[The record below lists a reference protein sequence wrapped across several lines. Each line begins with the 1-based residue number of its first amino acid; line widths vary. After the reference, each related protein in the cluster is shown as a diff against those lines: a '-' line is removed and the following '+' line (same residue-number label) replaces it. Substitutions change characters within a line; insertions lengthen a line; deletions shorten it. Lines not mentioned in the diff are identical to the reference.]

1 MKIQAAHDR
10 EPPGTWERSSP
21 KAALIM
27 TGSQLS
33 FPQFPFQ
40 DVVPQGKGRRAL
52 GIAVAQLKFQ
62 GIGFWEQRKALG
74 DIPTGKGYQTGPTLV
89 SETHWP
95 GARWGGEPE
104 LGCLGHSK
112 TESHAPWPVGAA
124 TAGPGLLE
132 ARVVQTK
139 DGVQAK
145 TFPDE
150 TKLWENAP
158 RPPPAPG
165 SLPLHSRPRLPEEPC
180 RTHTPGCWMWGPPQA
195 PPLTLPL

>member
-1 MKIQAAHDR
+1 
-10 EPPGTWERSSP
+10 
-21 KAALIM
+21 M

-95 GARWGGEPE
+95 GARWGG
-104 LGCLGHSK
+104 G
-112 TESHAPWPVGAA
+112 T
-124 TAGPGLLE
+124 
-132 ARVVQTK
+132 
-139 DGVQAK
+139 
-145 TFPDE
+145 
-150 TKLWENAP
+150 
-158 RPPPAPG
+158 
-165 SLPLHSRPRLPEEPC
+165 
-180 RTHTPGCWMWGPPQA
+180 
-195 PPLTLPL
+195 

>member
-95 GARWGGEPE
+95 GARWGGN
-104 LGCLGHSK
+104 LS
-112 TESHAPWPVGAA
+112 WDVWA
-124 TAGPGLLE
+124 TAKLKAMPHGQWGRPQLAQASWKPEWSRLRMESRRRLFQMRPSSGKTLPG
-132 ARVVQTK
+132 
-139 DGVQAK
+139 
-145 TFPDE
+145 
-150 TKLWENAP
+150 
-158 RPPPAPG
+158 RPQPQGASRCTADLV
-165 SLPLHSRPRLPEEPC
+165 SLRSLAELTHQDAGCGGHPRL
-180 RTHTPGCWMWGPPQA
+180 HH
-195 PPLTLPL
+195 